1 VNLYRI
7 LADLVVV
14 VHFGYVVFVVVGLAA
29 IVLGILLRWQWVRNF
44 WFRTVHFAMI
54 AVVAMESL
62 CGILCP
68 LTEWEDRLR
77 ELAGEPNEPNSFIGR
92 WVHELL
98 FVDASPAVLAV
109 CYCLFGSAVLL
120 ALILAPPHWPWQ
132 TKRNAK

>member
-1 VNLYRI
+1 MNLYRL

-14 VHFGYVVFVVVGLAA
+14 VHFGYVVFVALGMAA
-29 IVLGILLRWQWVRNF
+29 IVLGIILRWQWVRNF
-44 WFRTVHFAMI
+44 WFRAAHFAMI

-77 ELAGEPNEPNSFIGR
+77 ELAGEPNEPNSFISR

-98 FVDASPAVLAV
+98 FVDVSPAVLAV
-109 CYCLFGSAVLL
+109 CYCLFGLAVLL
-120 ALILAPPHWPWQ
+120 ALIIAPPRWPWQ
-132 TKRNAK
+132 NRRKQK